1 MVILEESNM
10 KLPAG
15 ESAYV
20 PRDKI
25 TDYLLSLTH
34 PVGCAKAVFFRAIGF
49 DDSNTDL
56 FESALLDIARNADV
70 LEIEQKIYG
79 EKYILEGPIHSPLN
93 ITRTIRTV
101 WIVELNQN
109 RPRFITAYP
118 AEDNL

>member
-1 MVILEESNM
+1 M

-15 ESAYV
+15 ETAYV

-25 TDYLLSLTH
+25 TNYLLSLTH
-34 PVGCAKAVFFRAIGF
+34 PVGQTKAAFFRAIGF

-56 FESALLDIARNADV
+56 LEAELLNIARKSDV
-70 LEIEQKIYG
+70 LEIEQKYYG
-79 EKYILEGPIHSPLN
+79 VKYILEGLIHSPRN
-93 ITRTIRTV
+93 IIRRIRTV
-101 WIVELNQN
+101 WIVEVNHN